1 MHNFKYFG
9 FTLIYLMFI
18 CSSESCH
25 IRFHKCVSYKTR
37 FLCYFLNWRMF
48 KLFSMATDSV
58 SQKLYSLQTRKC
70 PLLIIQDAVTAKL
83 AITLTLYIAVL
94 LEILTIFF
102 YSKHI
107 TEGKKRFRK
116 IMVSSFKPVI
126 WLILSVKF
134 KDNACNYFFFFS
146 EILATFTSLSFSQ
159 TL

>member
-1 MHNFKYFG
+1 MY
-9 FTLIYLMFI
+9 
-18 CSSESCH
+18 
-25 IRFHKCVSYKTR
+25 
-37 FLCYFLNWRMF
+37 
-48 KLFSMATDSV
+48 
-58 SQKLYSLQTRKC
+58 QKLYSLQTRKC

-126 WLILSVKF
+126 WLIFSVKF
-134 KDNACNYFFFFS
+134 KDNACKKIFF
-146 EILATFTSLSFSQ
+146 Q
-159 TL
+159 